1 MPSLF
6 LFILA
11 SICSA
16 SMDTVQFHYGKSIFT
31 KFNNEQYF
39 SAEKSWLNK
48 YVGGKYE
55 NGMRK
60 WFFGLL
66 DYPVFLTDFWHLM
79 KTSMLFLIVASIVF
93 YTPTLTVF
101 NLDFCKPL
109 LLIFDF
115 VLFGTLWNLFFSFFY
130 NTILVKKINGC

>member
-1 MPSLF
+1 MLSLL

-11 SICSA
+11 SICCA
-16 SMDTVQFHYGKSIFT
+16 SMDVVQFHYEKSIFVS
-31 KFNNEQYF
+31 FNNENYF
-39 SAEKSWLNK
+39 NSEKSWTRK
-48 YVGGKYE
+48 YIDGDFLKGK
-55 NGMRK
+55 RK

-93 YTPTLTVF
+93 YTPTFTVF
-101 NLDFCKPL
+101 NLGLCKPL

-115 VLFGTLWNLFFSFFY
+115 VLFGTLWITFFNIFY
-130 NTILVKKINGC
+130 NRILIKK

>member
-1 MPSLF
+1 MLSLF

-16 SMDTVQFHYGKSIFT
+16 SMDLAQFHYEKSIFST
-31 KFNNEQYF
+31 FKNDNYFNP
-39 SAEKSWLNK
+39 EKSWTRK
-48 YVGGKYE
+48 YIDGDFLKGK
-55 NGMRK
+55 RK

-79 KTSMLFLIVASIVF
+79 KTSMIVFIVASIVF
-93 YTPTLTVF
+93 YTPTLTIF
-101 NLDFCKPL
+101 KLGICKPL

-115 VLFGTLWNLFFSFFY
+115 ILFGTMWNIGFNTFF
-130 NTILVKKINGC
+130 NRILVLKNKK

>member
-1 MPSLF
+1 MLSLF

-11 SICSA
+11 SICCA
-16 SMDTVQFHYGKSIFT
+16 SMDKVQFHYEKSIFVR
-31 KFNNEQYF
+31 FDNEQYF
-39 SAEKSWLNK
+39 SPEKSWLNK
-48 YVGGKYE
+48 YIGGKYE

-60 WFFGLL
+60 WFFGLF

-79 KTSMLFLIVASIVF
+79 KTSMLFLIVASVVL

-115 VLFGTLWNLFFSFFY
+115 VLFGTLWNVFFSIFF
-130 NTILVKKINGC
+130 NRILVKK

>member
-1 MPSLF
+1 MLSLF

-16 SMDTVQFHYGKSIFT
+16 SMDKVQFHYEKSIFS
-31 KFNNEQYF
+31 KMRNKDYYNPIN
-39 SAEKSWLNK
+39 SWDNK
-48 YVGGKYE
+48 YIGGKYE

-79 KTSMLFLIVASIVF
+79 KTSMLFLIVASLVL

-115 VLFGTLWNLFFSFFY
+115 VLFGTLWNCSFNIFF
-130 NTILVKKINGC
+130 NRILVKK

>member
-1 MPSLF
+1 MLSLF

-16 SMDTVQFHYGKSIFT
+16 SMDVSQFHYEKSIFT
-31 KFNNEQYF
+31 TFKNPKYWDGMV
-39 SAEKSWLNK
+39 SWESK
-48 YVGGKYE
+48 YIGGKYE

-79 KTSMLFLIVASIVF
+79 KTSMLVLIIASVVL
-93 YTPTLTVF
+93 YNPTLTVF

-115 VLFGTLWNLFFSFFY
+115 VLFGTLWNCTFSIFF
-130 NTILVKKINGC
+130 NRVLVKK

>member
-1 MPSLF
+1 MISII
-6 LFILA
+6 LFIIA

-16 SMDTVQFHYGKSIFT
+16 CMDSCQFHYEKSIFY
-31 KFNNEQYF
+31 KFKNPKYWNG
-39 SAEKSWLNK
+39 SVSWESK
-48 YVGGKYE
+48 YIGGKYE

-79 KTSMLFLIVASIVF
+79 KTSMLFLIIASIVF

-101 NLDFCKPL
+101 NLGFCKPL

-115 VLFGTLWNLFFSFFY
+115 ILFGTLWVTFFNIFF
-130 NTILVKKINGC
+130 NRVLVKK

>member
-1 MPSLF
+1 MLSLF

-16 SMDTVQFHYGKSIFT
+16 SMDKVQFHYEKSIFV

-39 SAEKSWLNK
+39 SAKKSWENK
-48 YVGGKYE
+48 YIGGKYE

-79 KTSMLFLIVASIVF
+79 KSSMLFLIAASIVL
-93 YTPTLTVF
+93 YAPTLTVF

-115 VLFGTLWNLFFSFFY
+115 VLFGTLWIAFFNIFY
-130 NTILVKKINGC
+130 NRILVKK

>member
-1 MPSLF
+1 MLSLF

-16 SMDTVQFHYGKSIFT
+16 SMDKVQFHYEKSIFV

-39 SAEKSWLNK
+39 SAKKSWENK
-48 YVGGKYE
+48 YIGGKYE
-55 NGMRK
+55 NGIKK

-79 KTSMLFLIVASIVF
+79 KSSMLFLIAASIVL
-93 YTPTLTVF
+93 YAPTLTVF

-115 VLFGTLWNLFFSFFY
+115 VLFGTLWIAFFNIFY
-130 NTILVKKINGC
+130 NRILVKK

>member
-1 MPSLF
+1 MLSLF

-11 SICSA
+11 AICSA
-16 SMDTVQFHYGKSIFT
+16 SMDTAQFHYEKSIFY
-31 KFNNEQYF
+31 KCGNDQYYNP
-39 SAEKSWLNK
+39 SKSWLNK
-48 YVGGKYE
+48 YIGSKYE

-101 NLDFCKPL
+101 NLGICKPL

-115 VLFGTLWNLFFSFFY
+115 VLFGTLWNCTFSIFY
-130 NTILVKKINGC
+130 NRILVLKK

>member
-1 MPSLF
+1 MLSLL

-16 SMDTVQFHYGKSIFT
+16 SMDKVQFHYEKSIFV

-39 SAEKSWLNK
+39 SAKKSWENK
-48 YVGGKYE
+48 YIGGKYE
-55 NGMRK
+55 NGIKK

-79 KTSMLFLIVASIVF
+79 KTIMLFLIVASVVL
-93 YTPTLTVF
+93 YNPTLTVF

-115 VLFGTLWNLFFSFFY
+115 VLFGTLWNYIFLIFF
-130 NTILVKKINGC
+130 NRILVKK